1 MDIDEV
7 IELFNNTELD
17 VEKYFNDSDTFFKII
32 DKRGRLDD
40 LDLENNYMENDYLL
54 YLSETNTE
62 KFREEVAKQISDVK
76 FEEGKNPVLILRD
89 ITDLGKLF
97 CDGNR
102 NDISVD
108 TIKDILSGES
118 DFDRYW
124 DTTDDVYRDVIE
136 ELDEQ
141 NLKHLYNYIVTNLE
155 GIEIEP
161 KTELLGNIA
170 TLQNTDY
177 ATVNM
182 DNVVSVVNDSET
194 MGYLLDHDL
203 SELDSELNSIH
214 SNAYNNA
221 YETEVYKGVWDKLD
235 DLFDVENRKYTY
247 QQHPYKK
254 DTQIEVVEMSIR
266 DFYTPIQDYLNNSK
280 GTSQTLEYFGD
291 FINILQDNGDCL
303 SYWAPDYPNSSEID
317 KNINEIFGDYI

>member
-7 IELFNNTELD
+7 IELFNDTELD
-17 VEKYFNDSDTFFKII
+17 VEKYFNDSETFFKIM
-32 DKRGRLDD
+32 DKRGRIDD

-62 KFREEVAKQISDVK
+62 KFREEVARQISDVT
-76 FEEGKNPVLILRD
+76 FEEGKEPVLVLRD

-97 CDGNR
+97 CDGGR

-108 TIKDILSGES
+108 TIKDILSGDS
-118 DFDRYW
+118 DWDRYW

-136 ELDEQ
+136 ELNPE

-155 GIEIEP
+155 GIQIEP
-161 KTELLGNIA
+161 ETELLGEIA
-170 TLQNTDY
+170 SQQNTDY
-177 ATVNM
+177 ATINSE
-182 DNVVSVVNDSET
+182 NVITVVNDSET

-214 SNAYNNA
+214 SNAYNSA

-247 QQHPYKK
+247 RQHPYKK
-254 DTQIEVVEMSIR
+254 DTQIEVVEIPIR
-266 DFYTPIQDYLNNSK
+266 DFYTPIKDYLYNGK
-280 GTSQTLEYFGD
+280 GSSQTLEYFED
-291 FINILQDNGDCL
+291 FINILEDNGDCL